1 MNSKFKTVIAVLLFP
16 FLWVLLGTI
25 LYLVITMLN
34 GGVEEA
40 ANKGIAAFFG
50 VIIMIICYVIIFTP
64 ED

>member
-1 MNSKFKTVIAVLLFP
+1 MNSKFKSVIAVVLFP
-16 FLWVLLGTI
+16 FLWALLGTI

-40 ANKGIAAFFG
+40 VHKGIAGFLG
-50 VIIMIICYVIIFTP
+50 VIIMIISYVIIFTP